1 MVKPIKKTKE
11 MKISKN
17 DLKHIIRE
25 EANRLFQIEKLEEAK
40 KAVDM
45 NIKLISEGKKKM
57 SDEELDELWA
67 GLKSVLGA
75 GAQKVGQAV
84 AAGAQKV
91 QQVGQKVAATYKK
104 GENDAKIASLE
115 KQQADLAAKMKTVN
129 DELAK
134 LVPPAAAQKKA
145 PAKTP
150 AKTPAK
156 GAAKMK

>member
-1 MVKPIKKTKE
+1 
-11 MKISKN
+11 MKINKN
-17 DLKHIIRE
+17 DLKQIIKE
-25 EANRLFQIEKLEEAK
+25 EAYRLFQIEKLEEAK
-40 KAVDM
+40 KAVDE

-57 SDEELDELWA
+57 SDEELEELFA

-91 QQVGQKVAATYKK
+91 QQAGQQVAATYKK
-104 GENDAKIASLE
+104 GENDAKIASLQ

-134 LVPPAAAQKKA
+134 LLPPAAAQAAAKRGR
-145 PAKTP
+145 PAKVK
-150 AKTPAK
+150 ALKA
-156 GAAKMK
+156 